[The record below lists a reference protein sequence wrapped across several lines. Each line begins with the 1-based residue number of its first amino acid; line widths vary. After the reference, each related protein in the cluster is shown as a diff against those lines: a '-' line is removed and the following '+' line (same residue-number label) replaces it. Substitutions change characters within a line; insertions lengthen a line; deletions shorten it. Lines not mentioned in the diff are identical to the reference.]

1 MVRSLPYH
9 AAVMNRVII
18 ATSFVMVVILA
29 VWLGFWAGESGPVAN
44 GLSANTEGQPVISS
58 ALTPAETLN
67 ETLALETLPPN
78 ITKASTVEGGPQL
91 SQPSGPE
98 RIEEW
103 LSSSTDIPTIAN
115 KILISFPS
123 LEAKDHLLAA
133 SKLVALVSDDRFE
146 GLKRLLFDP
155 KTSLEAKEFL
165 FRDALSRAETVKLPL
180 LLEIMQ
186 MPEHPCANEA
196 RETLKTQLGV
206 DYGVN
211 YGQWQSKISE
221 VLKAQG
227 G

>member
-1 MVRSLPYH
+1 
-9 AAVMNRVII
+9 MNRPAFVLLLSLAII
-18 ATSFVMVVILA
+18 AAL
-29 VWLGFWAGESGPVAN
+29 WLGFWAGEPVSVASF
-44 GLSANTEGQPVISS
+44 LPSDTKDKPITKQ
-58 ALTPAETLN
+58 TPATAER
-67 ETLALETLPPN
+67 PPN
-78 ITKASTVEGGPQL
+78 ASVEVRSL
-91 SQPSGPE
+91 TTQPSGPQ
-98 RIEEW
+98 RIDEW

-123 LEAKDHLLAA
+123 LEDKDHLLAA

-186 MPEHPCANEA
+186 MAEHPCANEA
-196 RETLKTQLGV
+196 RETLKTQFGV

>member
-1 MVRSLPYH
+1 
-9 AAVMNRVII
+9 MNRS
-18 ATSFVMVVILA
+18 AFVLLLSLA
-29 VWLGFWAGESGPVAN
+29 ITAALWLGFWAGEPVSMPGVLPSGMKDKPATKQVLATAERPTN
-44 GLSANTEGQPVISS
+44 ADVPMTP
-58 ALTPAETLN
+58 LTT
-67 ETLALETLPPN
+67 
-78 ITKASTVEGGPQL
+78 
-91 SQPSGPE
+91 QPSGPE
-98 RIEEW
+98 RIDEW

-186 MPEHPCANEA
+186 MPEHPSANEA

-211 YGQWQSKISE
+211 YGQWQVKISE
-221 VLKAQG
+221 VLKG

>member
-1 MVRSLPYH
+1 
-9 AAVMNRVII
+9 MNRSAFVLLLSLVIT
-18 ATSFVMVVILA
+18 AAL
-29 VWLGFWAGESGPVAN
+29 WLGFWAGEPVSMAGVLPSGMKDK
-44 GLSANTEGQPVISS
+44 SATKQVL
-58 ALTPAETLN
+58 ATAER
-67 ETLALETLPPN
+67 PPN
-78 ITKASTVEGGPQL
+78 ADVHMTSLTT
-91 SQPSGPE
+91 QPSGPE
-98 RIEEW
+98 RIDEW

-133 SKLVALVSDDRFE
+133 AKLVALVSDDRFE

-211 YGQWQSKISE
+211 YGQWQVKISE
-221 VLKAQG
+221 VLKG

>member
-1 MVRSLPYH
+1 
-9 AAVMNRVII
+9 MNRS
-18 ATSFVMVVILA
+18 AFVLLLSLA
-29 VWLGFWAGESGPVAN
+29 ITAALWLGFWAGEPVSKAGVLPSGMKDK
-44 GLSANTEGQPVISS
+44 SATKQVLATE
-58 ALTPAETLN
+58 ER
-67 ETLALETLPPN
+67 PPN
-78 ITKASTVEGGPQL
+78 ADVPMTSLTT
-91 SQPSGPE
+91 QPSGPE
-98 RIEEW
+98 RIDEW

-146 GLKRLLFDP
+146 GLKGLLFDP

-211 YGQWQSKISE
+211 YGQWQVKISE
-221 VLKAQG
+221 VLKG